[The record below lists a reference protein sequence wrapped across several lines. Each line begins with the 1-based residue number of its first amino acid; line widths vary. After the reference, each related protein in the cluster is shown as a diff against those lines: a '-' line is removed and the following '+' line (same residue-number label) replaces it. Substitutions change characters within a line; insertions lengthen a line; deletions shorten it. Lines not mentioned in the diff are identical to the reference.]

1 MPAQAAL
8 GRHLSPRALLPFG
21 RRAGA
26 TQAGLQREV
35 EHWQR
40 ELQAEQVLP
49 RLLARVSVKVSS
61 QLCSG
66 MRARTAPM

>member
-1 MPAQAAL
+1 MPEQAAL

-49 RLLARVSVKVSS
+49 WLLAHTACP
-61 QLCSG
+61 QLSSG
-66 MRARTAPM
+66 MRAPTAPMY

>member
-1 MPAQAAL
+1 MPEQAAL

-21 RRAGA
+21 RRAGV
-26 TQAGLQREV
+26 TQASLQREV

-49 RLLARVSVKVSS
+49 RLLTNTACS
-61 QLCSG
+61 QLSSG
-66 MRARTAPM
+66 KRAPTAPM